1 MIRTVVCFLIL
12 CLHCE
17 VISSYKRVCFFTNW
31 SQYRP
36 GIGKYTADKIDPFLC
51 THVIYAFG
59 KVSGNTIQP
68 YEENDITQSS
78 KGQYEMANE
87 LKLINPEL
95 KVLLAIGGWN
105 HGSGPFSTLVSNQ
118 SNMDAFSENSLNYLR
133 THGFDGLDIDWEYPG
148 SRGSPPNDKYRFT
161 TLVKTLRLK
170 YDNEELTSGR
180 SQLLLTAAVSAGR
193 GTVES
198 AYEIDKISLYLDL
211 INLMT
216 YDFVEDYNTVTSH
229 HSPYNDSAIVDFNV
243 DYAVKMWLDGG
254 APKEKLIMG
263 FPTYGRSFTLSNT
276 MNTGLGAPSIGR
288 GTAGPYTRE
297 SSVLAYYEIC
307 SKIQTENWTEVWLE
321 KQQVPYAYHGNQ
333 WVGFDNLRS
342 IEIKV
347 NYIIANDLG
356 GAMVWAIDL
365 DDFNGI
371 CGNGAYP
378 LTSKMKN
385 MFNAS
390 SHDYI
395 STPIS
400 STAGITTLIT
410 SDDTLTE
417 TIYTSTE
424 RFSNDIFSTKDTTT
438 TPVSSKTDKPTSHST
453 QDIIFTRESTAHDVP
468 TDSPTQ
474 IKTDK
479 PTSHS
484 TQDIIFT
491 RESTAHHVPTDSP
504 TQIKTDKPTSH
515 STQDIIF
522 TRESTA
528 HHVPTDSPTQIKTER
543 TTSYTS
549 DTNMESTNKATN
561 QSSEMQNT
569 STERLNSTVTELTTK
584 SEQFDWTN
592 KMSTEVSPS
601 TTELLTT
608 FNNSLL
614 PTVIANISSAETTE
628 SVTTDSEST
637 SVTETDNTDVTVSKS
652 SSTTSKLKSPDS
664 QEYSRDLVK
673 DLDNKYIIFGLAGL
687 LFLSML
693 CNIGQCLLSRKED
706 GDENCS
712 CIRKHKQTLHLT
724 QL

>member
-1 MIRTVVCFLIL
+1 MQLSVVTVADSVAMIRTGVCLIL

-31 SQYRP
+31 SQYRT

-51 THVIYAFG
+51 THVIYAFA
-59 KVSGNTIQP
+59 KVSGNTIQS
-68 YEENDITQSS
+68 YEENDITKSS

-118 SNMDAFSENSLNYLR
+118 LNMDAFAQNSLNYLR

-148 SRGSPPNDKYRFT
+148 SRGSPPEDKYRFT
-161 TLVKTLRLK
+161 TLIK
-170 YDNEELTSGR
+170 
-180 SQLLLTAAVSAGR
+180 
-193 GTVES
+193 
-198 AYEIDKISLYLDL
+198 YLDF

-216 YDFVEDYNTVTSH
+216 YDFVEDNDTVTSH
-229 HSPYNDSAIVDFNV
+229 HSPYNDSAVFGFNV

-276 MNTGLGAPSIGR
+276 MDTGLGAPSIGR

-307 SKIQTENWTEVWLE
+307 SKIQTENWTEVWLD

-390 SHDYI
+390 SHEYI

-400 STAGITTLIT
+400 STADITTLKT

-424 RFSNDIFSTKDTTT
+424 SFFNDIFSTKDTTT
-438 TPVSSKTDKPTSHST
+438 TPVSSKSDKSTSHST
-453 QDIIFTRESTAHDVP
+453 KNIILTRESTAHDFPSDSPTDVPTDSPTDVPTDSPTDVPTDVPTDSPTDVPTDVP

-474 IKTDK
+474 I
-479 PTSHS
+479 
-484 TQDIIFT
+484 Q
-491 RESTAHHVPTDSP
+491 
-504 TQIKTDKPTSH
+504 
-515 STQDIIF
+515 
-522 TRESTA
+522 
-528 HHVPTDSPTQIKTER
+528 TEQ

-549 DTNMESTNKATN
+549 DTNMESTDKSTK
-561 QSSEMQNT
+561 QSSEMLNT
-569 STERLNSTVTELTTK
+569 STERLNSTVSELTTK
-584 SEQFDWTN
+584 SEQFDWTD
-592 KMSTEVSPS
+592 KTSTEVSPS

-608 FNNSLL
+608 FNDSLL
-614 PTVIANISSAETTE
+614 PTVITDTSTVDTTE
-628 SVTTDSEST
+628 PVPTTSGSI
-637 SVTETDNTDVTVSKS
+637 SLTETDHTEVTLSPS
-652 SSTTSKLKSPDS
+652 STTTSKLKFPDS

-673 DLDNKYIIFGLAGL
+673 DLDNKYIIFVLAGL
-687 LFLSML
+687 LFLSL
-693 CNIGQCLLSRKED
+693 LFNIVQCLRSRKKRATELFLFP
-706 GDENCS
+706 
-712 CIRKHKQTLHLT
+712 KTQTDFT
-724 QL
+724 SD

>member
-1 MIRTVVCFLIL
+1 MIRTGVCLIL

-31 SQYRP
+31 SQYRT

-51 THVIYAFG
+51 THVIYAFA
-59 KVSGNTIQP
+59 KVSGNTIQS
-68 YEENDITQSS
+68 YEENDITKSS

-118 SNMDAFSENSLNYLR
+118 LNMDAFAQNSLNYLR

-148 SRGSPPNDKYRFT
+148 SRGSPPEDKYRFT
-161 TLVKTLRLK
+161 TLVKTLRSK

-180 SQLLLTAAVSAGR
+180 SRLLLTAAVSAGR
-193 GTVES
+193 TTVES
-198 AYEIDKISLYLDL
+198 AYEIDKISLYLDF

-216 YDFVEDYNTVTSH
+216 YDFVEVYNTVTSH
-229 HSPYNDSAIVDFNV
+229 HSPYNDSAVFGFNV

-307 SKIQTENWTEVWLE
+307 SKIQTENWTEVWLD

-390 SHDYI
+390 SHEYI

-400 STAGITTLIT
+400 STADITTLKT

-424 RFSNDIFSTKDTTT
+424 SFFNDIFSTKDTTT

-453 QDIIFTRESTAHDVP
+453 RDIILTRESTAHDIPTDSPTDVPTDSPTDVP

-474 IKTDK
+474 I
-479 PTSHS
+479 
-484 TQDIIFT
+484 Q
-491 RESTAHHVPTDSP
+491 
-504 TQIKTDKPTSH
+504 
-515 STQDIIF
+515 
-522 TRESTA
+522 
-528 HHVPTDSPTQIKTER
+528 TEQ

-549 DTNMESTNKATN
+549 DTNMESTDKSTK
-561 QSSEMQNT
+561 QSSEMLNT
-569 STERLNSTVTELTTK
+569 LTERLNSTVSELTTQ
-584 SEQFDWTN
+584 SEQFDWTD
-592 KMSTEVSPS
+592 KTSTEVSS
-601 TTELLTT
+601 SATELLTT
-608 FNNSLL
+608 FNDSLL

-628 SVTTDSEST
+628 SVPTKSEST
-637 SVTETDNTDVTVSKS
+637 SVTETDHTDVTVSKV
-652 SSTTSKLKSPDS
+652 P
-664 QEYSRDLVK
+664 Q
-673 DLDNKYIIFGLAGL
+673 
-687 LFLSML
+687 
-693 CNIGQCLLSRKED
+693 QLLS
-706 GDENCS
+706 
-712 CIRKHKQTLHLT
+712 
-724 QL
+724 

>member
-1 MIRTVVCFLIL
+1 MIRTVVSFLIL

-17 VISSYKRVCFFTNW
+17 AISSYKRVCFFTNW
-31 SQYRP
+31 SQYRT

-51 THVIYAFG
+51 THVIYAFA

-68 YEENDITQSS
+68 YEENDITKS
-78 KGQYEMANE
+78 
-87 LKLINPEL
+87 I
-95 KVLLAIGGWN
+95 LLAIGGWN
-105 HGSGPFSTLVSNQ
+105 HESGPFSTLVSDQ
-118 SNMDAFSENSLNYLR
+118 LNMDAFAQNSLNYLR

-148 SRGSPPNDKYRFT
+148 SRGSPSEDKYRFT
-161 TLVKTLRLK
+161 TLVKTLHSK

-180 SQLLLTAAVSAGR
+180 SRLLLTAAVSAGK

-198 AYEIDKISLYLDL
+198 AYEIDQISLYLDF

-216 YDFVEDYNTVTSH
+216 YDFVEDYDTVTSH
-229 HSPYNDSAIVDFNV
+229 HSPYNDSAIVGFNV

-307 SKIQTENWTEVWLE
+307 SKIQTENWTEVWLD

-356 GAMVWAIDL
+356 GAMIWAIDL

-390 SHDYI
+390 SHEYI

-400 STAGITTLIT
+400 STTDITTSKT
-410 SDDTLTE
+410 SDDSLTE
-417 TIYTSTE
+417 TIYKSTE
-424 RFSNDIFSTKDTTT
+424 RFFNDIFSTKYTTT
-438 TPVSSKTDKPTSHST
+438 TPASSKTDKPTSHST
-453 QDIIFTRESTAHDVP
+453 QDIILTRESTAHDVP
-468 TDSPTQ
+468 TDSPT
-474 IKTDK
+474 D
-479 PTSHS
+479 
-484 TQDIIFT
+484 
-491 RESTAHHVPTDSP
+491 VPTDSP
-504 TQIKTDKPTSH
+504 TQI
-515 STQDIIF
+515 Q
-522 TRESTA
+522 
-528 HHVPTDSPTQIKTER
+528 TEQ

-549 DTNMESTNKATN
+549 DTDMESTDKSTK
-561 QSSEMQNT
+561 QSSEMLKT
-569 STERLNSTVTELTTK
+569 LTERLNSTVSELTTK

-592 KMSTEVSPS
+592 KTSTEVSS
-601 TTELLTT
+601 SATELLKT
-608 FNNSLL
+608 FNDSLL
-614 PTVIANISSAETTE
+614 LTVITDTSTVDTTE
-628 SVTTDSEST
+628 PVPTTSGSI
-637 SVTETDNTDVTVSKS
+637 SLTETDHTEVTLSQS
-652 SSTTSKLKSPDS
+652 STTTSKLKFPDS

-673 DLDNKYIIFGLAGL
+673 DLDNKYIIFVLAGL
-687 LFLSML
+687 LFLSL
-693 CNIGQCLLSRKED
+693 LVNIGQCLRSRKED

-724 QL
+724 KL

>member
-1 MIRTVVCFLIL
+1 MQKIKTCKILTFNNLDSVAMIRTGVCLIL

-31 SQYRP
+31 SQYRT

-51 THVIYAFG
+51 THVIYAFA
-59 KVSGNTIQP
+59 KVSGNTIQS
-68 YEENDITQSS
+68 YEENDITKSS

-118 SNMDAFSENSLNYLR
+118 LNMDAFAQNSLNYLR

-148 SRGSPPNDKYRFT
+148 SRGSPPEDKYRFT
-161 TLVKTLRLK
+161 TLIK
-170 YDNEELTSGR
+170 
-180 SQLLLTAAVSAGR
+180 
-193 GTVES
+193 
-198 AYEIDKISLYLDL
+198 YLDF

-216 YDFVEDYNTVTSH
+216 YDFVEDNDTVTSH
-229 HSPYNDSAIVDFNV
+229 HSPYNDSAVFGFNV

-276 MNTGLGAPSIGR
+276 MDTGLGAPSIGR

-307 SKIQTENWTEVWLE
+307 SKIQTENWTEVWLD

-390 SHDYI
+390 SHEYI

-400 STAGITTLIT
+400 STADITTLKT

-424 RFSNDIFSTKDTTT
+424 SFFNDIFSTKDTTT
-438 TPVSSKTDKPTSHST
+438 TPVSSKSDKSTSHST
-453 QDIIFTRESTAHDVP
+453 KNIILTRESTAHDFPSDSPTDVPTDSPTDVPTDSPTDVPTDVPTDSPTDVPTDVP

-474 IKTDK
+474 I
-479 PTSHS
+479 
-484 TQDIIFT
+484 Q
-491 RESTAHHVPTDSP
+491 
-504 TQIKTDKPTSH
+504 
-515 STQDIIF
+515 
-522 TRESTA
+522 
-528 HHVPTDSPTQIKTER
+528 TEQ

-549 DTNMESTNKATN
+549 DTNMESTDKSTK
-561 QSSEMQNT
+561 QSSEMLNT
-569 STERLNSTVTELTTK
+569 STERLNSTVSELTTK
-584 SEQFDWTN
+584 SEQFDWTD
-592 KMSTEVSPS
+592 KTSTEVSPS

-608 FNNSLL
+608 FNDSLL
-614 PTVIANISSAETTE
+614 PTVITDTSTVDTTE
-628 SVTTDSEST
+628 PVPTTSGSI
-637 SVTETDNTDVTVSKS
+637 SLTETDHTEVTLSPS
-652 SSTTSKLKSPDS
+652 STTTSKLKFPDS

-673 DLDNKYIIFGLAGL
+673 DLDNKYIIFVLAGL
-687 LFLSML
+687 LFLSL
-693 CNIGQCLLSRKED
+693 LFNIVQCLRSRKKRATELFLFP
-706 GDENCS
+706 
-712 CIRKHKQTLHLT
+712 KTQTDFT
-724 QL
+724 SD

>member
-1 MIRTVVCFLIL
+1 MIRTGVCLIL

-31 SQYRP
+31 SQYRT

-51 THVIYAFG
+51 THVIYAFA
-59 KVSGNTIQP
+59 KVSGNTIQS
-68 YEENDITQSS
+68 YEENDITKSS

-118 SNMDAFSENSLNYLR
+118 LNMDAFAQNSLNYLR

-148 SRGSPPNDKYRFT
+148 SRGSPPEDKYRFT
-161 TLVKTLRLK
+161 TLVKTLRSK

-180 SQLLLTAAVSAGR
+180 SRLLLTAAVSAGR

-198 AYEIDKISLYLDL
+198 AYEIDKISLYLDF

-216 YDFVEDYNTVTSH
+216 YDFVEVYNTVTSH
-229 HSPYNDSAIVDFNV
+229 HSPYNDSAVFGFNV

-307 SKIQTENWTEVWLE
+307 SKIQTENWTEVWLD

-333 WVGFDNLRS
+333 WVGFDDLRS

-390 SHDYI
+390 SHEYI

-400 STAGITTLIT
+400 STADITTLKT

-424 RFSNDIFSTKDTTT
+424 SFFNDIFSTKDTTT
-438 TPVSSKTDKPTSHST
+438 TPVSSKSDKSTSHST
-453 QDIIFTRESTAHDVP
+453 QDIILTRESTTHAIP
-468 TDSPTQ
+468 TDSHTQ
-474 IKTDK
+474 IQTD
-479 PTSHS
+479 
-484 TQDIIFT
+484 Q
-491 RESTAHHVPTDSP
+491 
-504 TQIKTDKPTSH
+504 
-515 STQDIIF
+515 
-522 TRESTA
+522 
-528 HHVPTDSPTQIKTER
+528 

-549 DTNMESTNKATN
+549 DTDMESTDKSIK

-569 STERLNSTVTELTTK
+569 STERLNSPASELTTQ
-584 SEQFDWTN
+584 SEQFDWTDKTSTERLN
-592 KMSTEVSPS
+592 STVSELTTQSEQFDWTDKTSTEVSS
-601 TTELLTT
+601 SATELLRT
-608 FNNSLL
+608 FNDSLL
-614 PTVIANISSAETTE
+614 PTVITDTSTVDTTE
-628 SVTTDSEST
+628 PVPTTLGSISL
-637 SVTETDNTDVTVSKS
+637 TETDHTEVTLSPS
-652 SSTTSKLKSPDS
+652 STTTSKLNVPDS

-673 DLDNKYIIFGLAGL
+673 DLDNKYIIFVLAGM
-687 LFLSML
+687 LFLSL
-693 CNIGQCLLSRKED
+693 LVNIVQCLRSRKED

-724 QL
+724 KL